1 MSRPQSEGSPPA
13 PVFTVG
19 HSTRQIADFLAL
31 LEEHDIERV
40 LDVRKLAG
48 SNRFPQFNADALAA
62 SLLDR
67 NISFEHIDALAG
79 RRLVS
84 QTVPFEVNA
93 WWQNRSFHNYADHA
107 LSDEF
112 RSALTNVFPSGHRI
126 AILCS
131 EAVWWRCHRRIIAD
145 HLVAGGRDVHHII
158 GPGRVSAAEL
168 SAGANISPDGLVTY
182 PAAA

>member
-1 MSRPQSEGSPPA
+1 MTCPQSAPTAPL

-19 HSTRQIADFLAL
+19 HSTRQISEFLEL
-31 LEEHDIERV
+31 VEEHDIERV
-40 LDVRKLAG
+40 LDVRKIAG

-62 SLLDR
+62 SLDER
-67 NISFEHIDALAG
+67 NISFEHPDALAG

-84 QTVPFEVNA
+84 KSVPFEVNA

-112 RSALTNVFPSGHRI
+112 QSTLTDVCPPGRRI
-126 AILCS
+126 AIMCS

-145 HLVAGGRDVHHII
+145 YLVAGGREVQHIL
-158 GPGRVSAAEL
+158 GPGRVSVAEL
-168 SAGANISPDGLVTY
+168 SAGANIAPDGSLTY
-182 PAAA
+182 PATS